1 MVLPTGAP
9 LDILGLCI
17 SWDRSVLVDSIGLLF
32 GITMKAVLEFT
43 YPQDEDRLRYAL
55 NGETAILG
63 LREVQGLLENRE
75 YKKALEKVRAVLRDC
90 GDE

>member
-1 MVLPTGAP
+1 M
-9 LDILGLCI
+9 
-17 SWDRSVLVDSIGLLF
+17 DSTGLLH
-32 GITMKAVLEFT
+32 GITMKAILEFT

-55 NGETAILG
+55 NGEIAILG
-63 LREVQGLLENRE
+63 LRDVQSLLENRE